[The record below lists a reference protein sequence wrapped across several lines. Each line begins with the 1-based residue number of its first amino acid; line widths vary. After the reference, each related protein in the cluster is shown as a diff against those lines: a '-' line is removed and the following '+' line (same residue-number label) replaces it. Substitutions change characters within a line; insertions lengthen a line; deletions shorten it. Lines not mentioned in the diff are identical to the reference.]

1 MFQSSVYFPLGGIV
15 AQVGHQ
21 TYTEGVCALSTL
33 YDAQVACCL
42 SQTLPEAQAVVVL
55 SKSMSLKVPC
65 QESQVSQQVS
75 TVTNMLFS
83 ISDYCTVLLIIQN
96 QTKGLVTFA
105 TRGVKHLQ
113 MVYSHLQNFSFFQ
126 FS

>member
-1 MFQSSVYFPLGGIV
+1 MFQSGVYFPLGGIV

-65 QESQVSQQVS
+65 QESQQVS
-75 TVTNMLFS
+75 AVTNMLFS
-83 ISDYCTVLLIIQN
+83 ISDYCTVLFIIQN
-96 QTKGLVTFA
+96 QTKGLLPLPPEA
-105 TRGVKHLQ
+105 
-113 MVYSHLQNFSFFQ
+113 
-126 FS
+126 